1 TSCATFRD
9 MTSLTDLASQPAAP
23 APRSDRGP
31 AISFEAV
38 SKHFPAAD
46 GSLLE
51 VLRGVTFDV
60 PCGEIVAILGPSGS
74 GKSTLLN
81 MAAGLIFPD
90 DGRVVVMGRPADA
103 AVDWGRVGYMF
114 QDDRLLPWRRA
125 VDNVAL
131 ALEAGSMP
139 AAERVRRARAALD
152 LVELGGFGKAY
163 PHQLSGGMR
172 SRVALAR
179 SLVGE
184 PELLLMDEPFS
195 RLDAQTRATMH
206 RELLRIHA
214 LRRLSILFVTHDVE
228 EAVVL
233 AGRIV
238 LMSAR
243 PGRVRETLD
252 VALAHPRV
260 GTGDAA
266 ALVARLRSLLEQTPP
281 EETLR

>member
-1 TSCATFRD
+1 

-31 AISFEAV
+31 AISFEEV

-51 VLRGVTFDV
+51 VLRAVTFDV
-60 PCGEIVAILGPSGS
+60 PCGDIVAILGPSGS

-90 DGRVVVMGRPADA
+90 GGRVVVMGERTDA
-103 AVDWGRVGYMF
+103 AVDWGKVGYMF

-125 VDNVAL
+125 IDNVAL

-139 AAERVRRARAALD
+139 AAERSRRAGAALD
-152 LVELGGFGKAY
+152 LVELGQFGQAY

-184 PELLLMDEPFS
+184 PEILLMDEPFS
-195 RLDAQTRATMH
+195 RLDAQTRGSMH
-206 RELLRIHA
+206 RELIRIHA
-214 LRRLSILFVTHDVE
+214 ARRMSILFVTHDVE

-233 AGRIV
+233 ADRIV
-238 LMSAR
+238 LLTAR
-243 PGRVRETLD
+243 PGRLRETLEIPIAQPRIGAGEA
-252 VALAHPRV
+252 VALI
-260 GTGDAA
+260 G
-266 ALVARLRSLLEQTPP
+266 RLRSMLEQTPS
-281 EETLR
+281 EEVIR